1 MLSEKQIMH
10 VQKIYLL
17 LPELQQ
23 QKPLAVV
30 CFHCAYINEIEFS
43 FCINCG
49 FPLQNKLL
57 TDAFNKRIQQRRN
70 LLFKAENSVMISRM
84 VLYII
89 ASFLSIGVFFIFA
102 ESEGKYII
110 VLLALLL
117 SGLFFSL
124 AFWSRKNP
132 FSALLAAFI
141 ILIAFSAINIFNSFA
156 QSVPTLTGLTG
167 MLICLALLFV
177 ILKGIHAA
185 YRIILIKEELQVE
198 I

>member
-1 MLSEKQIMH
+1 MLSEKQIIH

-17 LPELQQ
+17 RPEVQQ
-23 QKPLAVV
+23 KKPLAVV
-30 CFHCAYINEIEFS
+30 CFHCAYVNEIEFA

-57 TDAFNKRIQQRRN
+57 TDAFDKRIQQRRN

-102 ESEGKYII
+102 ESDGKYIV

-117 SGLFFSL
+117 SALFFFL

-132 FSALLAAFI
+132 FSALLTAFI
-141 ILIAFSAINIFNSFA
+141 ILIAFSAINIFNSFT

-198 I
+198 R